1 PAGGGVVLRNE
12 WGQMVLAGSYYYGTC
27 SHMEVEVLA
36 LLDGL
41 LLVKDYGLEVYPLI
55 IETDTQV
62 LVDLI
67 KQNDK
72 WSWKFWALSQK
83 IFSILQI
90 LIIEYSILIEKGMQL
105 QTLWPIKE
113 SATMLLIFTP
123 ILIPFIYICDN
134 YYYRIRDRLNLCTL
148 RLKSSTRCFMMQH
161 TDMHV
166 RFIKAD
172 QNYVS
177 ICFRNACT
185 SIKISNKQYSLFIQ
199 SSLIH
204 DILSR
209 SKDDQEVKNIVGTWL
224 PQDVIGFWY
233 YWGSNLTKF
242 MGSVCSAEAAII
254 PLISVLWLKGI
265 LDFEV
270 FFKAAFLFSGA
281 PSGYSS
287 NCLDLVFNE
296 CLLDIFYWRL
306 SFPGSQL
313 SVHGDFLV
321 SPSGCSSCLLAF
333 SLKTLKQ
340 RKTTDASDCWG
351 SCSSDLWALYSTLVF
366 AAASS

>member
-1 PAGGGVVLRNE
+1 
-12 WGQMVLAGSYYYGTC
+12 MVLAGSYYYGTC
-27 SHMEVEVLA
+27 SNMEVEVLA

-67 KQNDK
+67 KQNAK
-72 WSWKFWALSQK
+72 WSWKFW
-83 IFSILQI
+83 
-90 LIIEYSILIEKGMQL
+90 
-105 QTLWPIKE
+105 PIKD

-161 TDMHV
+161 TDMHI

-254 PLISVLWLKGI
+254 PLISVLWLKG
-265 LDFEV
+265 
-270 FFKAAFLFSGA
+270 
-281 PSGYSS
+281 
-287 NCLDLVFNE
+287 
-296 CLLDIFYWRL
+296 
-306 SFPGSQL
+306 SQL

-333 SLKTLKQ
+333 SLNTLKQ
-340 RKTTDASDCWG
+340 PKTTDASDCWG
-351 SCSSDLWALYSTLVF
+351 SCSSDLWAIYSTMVF

>member
-1 PAGGGVVLRNE
+1 LFTVVCKSAKWICWNFPLPGFLKLNTDGASKGNPGPAGGGVVLRNE

-27 SHMEVEVLA
+27 SNMEVEVLA

-67 KQNDK
+67 KQNAK
-72 WSWKFWALSQK
+72 WSWKFW
-83 IFSILQI
+83 
-90 LIIEYSILIEKGMQL
+90 
-105 QTLWPIKE
+105 PIKD

-161 TDMHV
+161 TDMHI

-270 FFKAAFLFSGA
+270 FFKAAFLFSSV
-281 PSGYSS
+281 P
-287 NCLDLVFNE
+287 FW
-296 CLLDIFYWRL
+296 LLI
-306 SFPGSQL
+306 
-313 SVHGDFLV
+313 
-321 SPSGCSSCLLAF
+321 
-333 SLKTLKQ
+333 
-340 RKTTDASDCWG
+340 
-351 SCSSDLWALYSTLVF
+351 
-366 AAASS
+366 